1 MTKLIPISGYTV
13 LAGEGHFGHYSEFRK
28 DADGVRRPEAG
39 SRALAHDF
47 VNLCEHNGADGAPWY
62 EQMDRTRAAF
72 RNDVPHAGKAP
83 LMYKQYV
90 ISPDPRDE
98 VSLDTLR
105 RLSVEWAQRWF
116 SDYEVAVVYH
126 DDGESGV
133 MHAHVVV
140 NNTNLETGRRLGSYL
155 TDDVVTRLNQS
166 LQEMSRDLGL
176 RAFDEEHESRNAEEM
191 RAAGTVVT
199 TERSRARQNA
209 RGRHGTSRRQR
220 VTRTK
225 AEREMLR
232 QGRVPW
238 KDELRDCIDLA
249 MAVSAGTNEFMAA
262 LSAMGVEVSESAD
275 RGRRGRPD
283 WIFHHPSERD
293 GGAREC
299 RGQRLGA
306 LYSRERIER
315 VLAMGYADLVQAANA
330 AGEPRV
336 PVDPEVRRN
345 VIRGIRVIGT
355 VGADSGVCAR
365 DVTEMLRFN
374 REHGVRRYSDYR
386 QLSGSEARAAERVAR
401 AIGAFD
407 RGNRARTFEER
418 SKFEAVAAFLDE
430 RDRRGHGGP
439 AVEAARD
446 VRDEDAP
453 ETVAEPSHEGSA
465 RTRHE

>member
-13 LAGEGHFGHYSEFRK
+13 LSGLTHFGHYSEFK
-28 DADGVRRPEAG
+28 KGEDGVHRPENG

-47 VNLCEHNGADGAPWY
+47 VNLCEQNGPDGIAWY
-62 EQMDRTRAAF
+62 EQMDRTRRAF
-72 RNDVPHAGKAP
+72 RNDVPHAGKNP
-83 LMYKQYV
+83 MTYKQYV

-98 VSLDTLR
+98 VSLETLR

-116 SDYEVAVVYH
+116 DDYEVAIVYH

-155 TDDVVTRLNQS
+155 SDEVVLKLNQS
-166 LQEMSRDLGL
+166 MQEMSRDLGL

-191 RAAGTVVT
+191 REAGTRVNT
-199 TERSRARQNA
+199 DRSRAHA
-209 RGRHGTSRRQR
+209 GGHGRSRRQR

-232 QGRVPW
+232 QGATPW

-249 MAVSAGTNEFMAA
+249 MSVSAGTTEFMEA
-262 LSAMGVEVSESAD
+262 LSAMGVTVTESAD
-275 RGRRGRPD
+275 RRRRGRPD
-283 WIFHHPSERD
+283 WVFHHPSERE

-315 VLAMGYADLVQAANA
+315 VLALGYADLVQAANA
-330 AGEPRV
+330 VGPARV
-336 PVDPEVRRN
+336 PVDPQVRRN
-345 VIRGIRVIGT
+345 VIRSIRVIGT
-355 VGADSGVCAR
+355 VGPGSEIRAR
-365 DVTEMLRFN
+365 DVTEMMRFN

-386 QLSGSEARAAERVAR
+386 SLAGEEARRAERVAR

-407 RGNRARTFEER
+407 RANRERTAEER
-418 SKFEAVAAFLDE
+418 SKFETVAAFLDE

-439 AVEAARD
+439 AATPATD
-446 VRDEDAP
+446 VRADDAP
-453 ETVAEPSHEGSA
+453 EASTEPVTDA
-465 RTRHE
+465 PTRTRPE

>member
-1 MTKLIPISGYTV
+1 MTKLIPIKGRTV
-13 LAGEGHFGHYSEFRK
+13 LGGARRFGHYVEFNK
-28 DADGVRRPEAG
+28 DDDGVRRPEAG
-39 SRALAHDF
+39 VRALAHDF
-47 VNLCEHNGADGAPWY
+47 VNVTDQNGPEAIPWY
-62 EQMDRTRAAF
+62 EQMDRTRTAL

-83 LMYKQYV
+83 LMYMQYV
-90 ISPDPRDE
+90 VSPDPRDE
-98 VSLDTLR
+98 VSLEMLR

-116 SDYEVAVVYH
+116 SDYEVAIVYH

-140 NNTNLETGRRLGSYL
+140 NNTNLETGGRLGSYL
-155 TDDVVTRLNQS
+155 TDDVVRRLNQS

-191 RAAGTVVT
+191 RAAGTRVST
-199 TERSRARQNA
+199 SRSRAQQNE
-209 RGRHGTSRRQR
+209 RGRHGRSRRQR

-225 AEREMLR
+225 AEREMHR
-232 QGRVPW
+232 QGKVPW

-249 MAVSAGTNEFMAA
+249 MAVSAGTDEFMAA
-262 LSAMGVEVSESAD
+262 LSAMGVDVTESSD
-275 RGRRGRPD
+275 SRRRGGPD
-283 WIFHHPSERD
+283 WVFHHPSERE

-315 VLAMGYADLVQAANA
+315 VLAMGYAELVQAANA

-336 PVDPEVRRN
+336 PADPEVRRN

-355 VGADSGVCAR
+355 LGAGSDVRAR

-386 QLSGSEARAAERVAR
+386 ALSGADARAAERVAR

-407 RGNRARTFEER
+407 RGNRARTAEER
-418 SKFEAVAAFLDE
+418 SKFETVAAFLDE

-439 AVEAARD
+439 PAGPASD
-446 VRDEDAP
+446 VRAEETP
-453 ETVAEPSHEGSA
+453 EQTSEPVRAEGG
-465 RTRHE
+465 RTRPE